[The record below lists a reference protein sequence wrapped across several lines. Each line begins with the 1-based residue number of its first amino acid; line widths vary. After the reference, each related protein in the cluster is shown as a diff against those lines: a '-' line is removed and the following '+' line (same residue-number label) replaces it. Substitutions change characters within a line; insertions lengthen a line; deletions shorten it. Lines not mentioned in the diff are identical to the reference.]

1 MQTVARVHGFA
12 AQLDGKRIAATSGA
26 IAVHVAVL
34 MMLMMPAQMAPP
46 PVQEETAMTVIDIR
60 PITPPPLPPL
70 PPVERRIVRETTPR
84 ERPLP
89 TPVAAINDTPAPID
103 PYVEEVTLEEPSLVP
118 LEVAPQPSLAQ
129 LRALVAPAPAYPPA
143 LLRRGIEGVVGLR
156 ILVGPDG
163 RAAEVLVETSSGH
176 RELDAAA
183 VKVVRTR
190 WRFEPAQQAG
200 AAVAAWA
207 VVQVG
212 FDAR

>member
-1 MQTVARVHGFA
+1 MPSLAREPGLA
-12 AQLDGKRIAATSGA
+12 AQLDAKRIVATSGA

-46 PVQEETAMTVIDIR
+46 PAVEETVTIIDHVR
-60 PITPPPLPPL
+60 RPPPPP
-70 PPVERRIVRETTPR
+70 PPPPPQERTIVRETAPR

-89 TPVAAINDTPAPID
+89 TPVPVVNDTPSPVD
-103 PYVEEVTLEEPSLVP
+103 PHVEEVTLEEPPLVP

-129 LRALVAPAPAYPPA
+129 LRALVAPAPVYPPA

-156 ILVGPDG
+156 ILVGADG

-190 WRFEPAQQAG
+190 WRFEPAQVGG